1 MLSQLVLPCNSKAKN
16 TVLEG
21 GSCHFFGDR
30 NGGREGAYTLGILK
44 PDVKG
49 TKKNTVLPFVD
60 SFYVKCKPNTNK
72 RFTGHQTRHLVFRK
86 LKRGT

>member
-21 GSCHFFGDR
+21 GSCPFYGDR

-72 RFTGHQTRHLVFRK
+72 QLAGHDNPHLEFHH
-86 LKRGT
+86 LGGD